1 MPILRQ
7 LVARLRNRRHAEDL
21 AEELRTHRAMVED
34 DLARS
39 GSSAEDA
46 SVQARRTLGN
56 ELHAREDARAVW
68 IAPRL
73 DHYWQDVRFAVRQIR
88 HAPTFAFTAI
98 AMSGLGVGVLTV
110 VFSVVNAVWLVPL
123 PYPGIDRVLALATPE
138 GGSVDG
144 ITFHAAL
151 ERSKSFA
158 IVSAQGGA
166 SGWNLA
172 IGDHAEYVQSL
183 QVSQSFF
190 DVMGVAP
197 AIGRGFVTA
206 EDTAG
211 GPNAVVMSYD
221 VWSRA
226 FAQRPDAVG
235 RVVTLGGTPHE
246 VIGVMPQGF
255 QSIPPADV
263 WTPLRLSSQDNSVNY
278 VLLARLQASATLHQ
292 ATSAL
297 ELVKAD
303 LLLTQPER
311 SHARIRS
318 LQWLRLHQLI
328 GRAPLVLMLL
338 LSVAVGAV
346 VMVAC
351 ANLAGLQLLRTM
363 ARRHELAT
371 RMALGGGRGRIIQ
384 QLLTEAL
391 VLAAIGGATGV
402 AFAVV
407 GLPLLAQLTPSDLLA
422 GRTLQVDARV
432 LGFAVAA
439 TAAVAVLFGLAPAL
453 AAQRVDLRSALSDG
467 ARQSSSRTG
476 GWWRRGLLAGQL
488 AATMA
493 LLVLAG
499 ILVSTIARMY
509 QADLGFDPRNVT
521 IGKMSMLGKTFE
533 DPGRMERFV
542 ESALGR
548 VREVPGVLSVALA
561 NNAPIERGLN
571 MPLVAP
577 AGAQIAGTRS
587 VDWRYVTPEYFEILS
602 IAVRQGRSFEG
613 KDRSGSPGVA
623 IVNETFARTY
633 FGGANVLGRTLSL
646 VPQVGDAPRE
656 IVGVVNDVRTQP
668 GSGWTR
674 GTSALG
680 ADAPPVIYVPWAQVP
695 SPTMAISNRFFPVT
709 WIVRTASFIPD
720 LDRKV
725 DAAVRATDPSVAFVR
740 FMPMTQLVSDDIGRT
755 RAMAYAITV
764 FAIAALLIACTG
776 VYGLVA
782 YEASRRVRETAIR
795 VALGATRASLI
806 SPLLRETIVCAT
818 VGVVLGLAA
827 MAGMS
832 RVVIAVVGNISPL
845 DPVAVASAAVL
856 LSIALGLASI
866 RPALKASRA
875 DPLRALRIE

>member
-1 MPILRQ
+1 M
-7 LVARLRNRRHAEDL
+7 A
-21 AEELRTHRAMVED
+21 ED

-46 SVQARRTLGN
+46 HVQAGRALGN
-56 ELHAREDARAVW
+56 ELHAMEDARAVW

-73 DHYWQDVRFAVRQIR
+73 DHYWQDIRFAVRQIR

-110 VFSVVNAVWLVPL
+110 VFSFVNAVWFVPL
-123 PYPGIDRVLALATPE
+123 PYPGVDRVLALATPD

-144 ITFHAAL
+144 VTFHAAL

-158 IVSAQGGA
+158 MVSAQRGG
-166 SGWNLA
+166 SGWNLG

-183 QVSQSFF
+183 RVSQSFF
-190 DVMGVAP
+190 EVVGVAP
-197 AIGRGFVTA
+197 AIGRGFVA
-206 EDTAG
+206 VEDTTG
-211 GPNAVVMSYD
+211 GPNAVVVSHD
-221 VWSRA
+221 IWRRA
-226 FAQRPDAVG
+226 FGQRRDAVG
-235 RVVTLGGTPHE
+235 LVVTLGGTPHE
-246 VIGVMPQGF
+246 VIGVMPEGF

-263 WTPLRLSSQDNSVNY
+263 WTPLRLSNQDNSVNY
-278 VLLARLQASATLHQ
+278 VLLARLQPSATLHQ
-292 ATSAL
+292 AASAL
-297 ELVKAD
+297 DLVKAD

-311 SHARIRS
+311 AHARIRS
-318 LQWLRLHQLI
+318 LLWLPLHQLI
-328 GRAPLVLMLL
+328 GREPLVLMLL

-363 ARRHELAT
+363 ARRHEIAT

-391 VLAAIGGATGV
+391 VLAAIGGASGV
-402 AFAVV
+402 AVAVV
-407 GLPLLAQLTPSDLLA
+407 GLPLLGQLTPPELLV
-422 GRTLQVDARV
+422 GRTLKVDARV
-432 LGFAVAA
+432 LAFAVAA
-439 TAAVAVLFGLAPAL
+439 TGAIAVLFGLAPAL

-467 ARQSSSRTG
+467 ARQSNSRTG
-476 GWWRRGLLAGQL
+476 GWWRRGLLTGQL

-509 QADLGFDPRNVT
+509 QADLGFNPGNVT
-521 IGKMSMLGKTFE
+521 VGKMAMQGKSFE
-533 DPGRMERFV
+533 SPEQMDRFV
-542 ESALGR
+542 ELALGR

-571 MPLVAP
+571 MPLLAP
-577 AGAQIAGTRS
+577 AGAQIAETRS
-587 VDWRYVTPEYFEILS
+587 VDWRYVTPEYFELLR
-602 IAVRQGRSFEG
+602 IAVRQGRAFED
-613 KDRSGSPGVA
+613 KDRPGAPGVA
-623 IVNETFARTY
+623 IVNETFARIY
-633 FGGANVLGRTLSL
+633 FGGANVLGRTLSS
-646 VPQVGDAPRE
+646 VPQVGDVPRE
-656 IVGVVNDVRTQP
+656 IVGVVNDVRTRP
-668 GSGWTR
+668 GAGWTR

-680 ADAPPVIYVPWAQVP
+680 ADAPPVVYVPWAQVP
-695 SPTMAISNRFFPVT
+695 SPVMAISNRAFPVA
-709 WIVRTASFIPD
+709 WMVRTASFIPD

-725 DAAVRATDPSVAFVR
+725 ETAVRATDPSVAFVR
-740 FMPMTQLVSDDIGRT
+740 FMPMTQLVSDDIGGT
-755 RAMAYAITV
+755 RAMAYAIGV

-782 YEASRRVRETAIR
+782 YAASRRVRETAIR
-795 VALGATRASLI
+795 VALGATRASLVY
-806 SPLLRETIVCAT
+806 PLLRETVVCAT

-832 RVVIAVVGNISPL
+832 RVVIAVVGDVSPL
-845 DPVAVASAAVL
+845 DPVVVASAAVL
-856 LSIALGLASI
+856 LSIALGLASV
-866 RPALKASRA
+866 RPALRASRA